1 MKVDSFCLAVAK
13 QTLRPKAR
21 LARYFELRS
30 RNPRYS
36 MSAPEQ
42 LTAATDGAGL
52 KIDPSAMQVVVGCDD
67 NYACHLSVMLL
78 SLFEHCR
85 TLPVQ
90 VHVMVPPSFA
100 SVAQLRQALGENAG
114 RLIYHVLADGSIL
127 RLKQREDLTAAT
139 YYRLLMSEVLP
150 PSVHRILYLDC
161 DIMLRGDLAN
171 LWCLPLSNAIV
182 AAAPDPDFTH
192 NHVLGLPDDAPY
204 FNAGVLLVDLA
215 RWRSEAIGQ
224 NALAFAAAHPDRLT
238 YNDQCALNWVLRG
251 RWRVLDP
258 AWNLQTSA
266 LSRVVKGEIQYFNP
280 IPSSATDARIV
291 HFNAPGR
298 PWLYMDDHPFK
309 PDYLAYKARTPW
321 RGERPVD
328 RHARNIII
336 KTLRRHAP
344 TLLSIYRSIRK
355 YV

>member
-1 MKVDSFCLAVAK
+1 
-13 QTLRPKAR
+13 
-21 LARYFELRS
+21 
-30 RNPRYS
+30 

-42 LTAATDGAGL
+42 PSAATDNAGRE
-52 KIDPSAMQVVVGCDD
+52 IDPRAMQVVVGCDD
-67 NYACHLSVMLL
+67 GYACHLSVMLL
-78 SLFEHCR
+78 SLFEHSR

-100 SVAQLRQALGENAG
+100 SVARLQQALGENAG
-114 RLIYHVLADGSIL
+114 RLIYHVLADGAIL
-127 RLKQREDLTAAT
+127 GLKQREDLTAAT
-139 YYRLLMSEVLP
+139 YYRLLMSDVLP
-150 PSVHRILYLDC
+150 PSVHRVLYLDC
-161 DIMLRGDLAN
+161 DMMLRGDLAD
-171 LWCLPLSNAIV
+171 LWRLPLGNAIV
-182 AAAPDPDFTH
+182 AAALDTGFTH

-224 NALAFAAAHPDRLT
+224 NALAFAAAHPDRLS

-258 AWNLQTSA
+258 TWNLLTSA
-266 LSRVVKGEIQYFNP
+266 LSRIVKGEIQYFNP
-280 IPSSATDARIV
+280 IPQSAAGARIV
-291 HFNAPGR
+291 HFNSPGR

-321 RGERPVD
+321 GGERPVD
-328 RHARNIII
+328 RYPRNII
-336 KTLRRHAP
+336 KKAVRRHASA
-344 TLLSIYRSIRK
+344 LLPIYRSIRK